1 MNEIQI
7 PDSQIVVSLTAGQLR
22 SLLRECL
29 AENSQNNVVE
39 EKHYVYGLRGIQTLL
54 NCSHTQAQRYKDTVL
69 KDAVMQNGRKIVVDA
84 DKALEL
90 FNNRKNSCFFLYTA
104 QITKSFCFF
113 ASSEPES
120 YEEDPQKEKLPEEE
134 VSSELTQ
141 EEEEKC
147 FFKIETLNEVLERL
161 KDLPV
166 AKDLFLGVWHEGE
179 IAFLFS
185 DAGVGK
191 TMLAFQIAEEIA
203 NKALTPDQGVLYID
217 LELHETQLRDRYYN
231 KTLTQKHLFP
241 RNFYFTKMPY
251 NYYGSNIERIL
262 IKEIDQNARKGKIK
276 VVIIDNITCIIENPE
291 KGENARQLMMQLM
304 NLKHKY
310 GLSILVIGHTP
321 KRNEY
326 LPIEISN
333 LAGSKILS
341 NLCDSVFAIGKSR
354 KGSSLRYLK
363 QLKSR
368 NYEILYDRHSVLT
381 LERVK
386 EEDGN
391 IHFLFKDT
399 ELEPEEEH
407 LPQQYVPH
415 QSSRDNLSLD
425 SIKYIQQLKIDGKS
439 VRDIENITGVSKS
452 TVQRVLTKYPPQENK
467 PKDEHMLDPEQEH
480 GPNMNDSSLDILSQ
494 LYD

>member
-1 MNEIQI
+1 MNGEIQI

-90 FNNRKNSCFFLYTA
+90 FNNKKNSCFFLYTT

-120 YEEDPQKEKLPEEE
+120 YEEDPQKEELPAEE
-134 VSSELTQ
+134 VHSEMPQ
-141 EEEEKC
+141 EEDKG
-147 FFKIETLNEVLERL
+147 FFKIEPLNEVLDRA

-166 AKDLFLGVWHEGE
+166 AKDLFLGIWHEGE
-179 IAFLFS
+179 ISCLYS

-191 TMLAFQIAEEIA
+191 SILAFQMAEEIA
-203 NKALTPDQGVLYID
+203 SQLLASDQGVLYID
-217 LELHETQLRDRYYN
+217 LELSDTQLRDRYYN

-241 RNFYFTKMPY
+241 RNLYHTKMPE
-251 NYYGSNIERIL
+251 NYYGSNIERIM
-262 IKEIDQNARKGKIK
+262 IKEIDQNAKKGKIK
-276 VVIIDNITCIIENPE
+276 VVIIDNLTCIIENPE
-291 KGENARQLMMQLM
+291 KGENARELMMQLM

-310 GLSILVIGHTP
+310 GLSILIVAHTH

-326 LPIEISN
+326 LPMESSN
-333 LAGSKILS
+333 LAGSKILY
-341 NLCDSVFAIGKSR
+341 NLFDNVFAICKSR
-354 KGSSLRYLK
+354 QGSSLRYLK
-363 QLKSR
+363 QMKSR
-368 NYEILYDRHSVLT
+368 NYEKQYDENSVLV
-381 LERVK
+381 LELVK
-386 EEDGN
+386 EEDGYL
-391 IHFLFKDT
+391 HYLFKDK
-399 ELEPEEEH
+399 EPQINH
-407 LPQQYVPH
+407 LPQQNIPQ
-415 QSSRDNLSLD
+415 QSSRENFSSE
-425 SIKYIQQLKIDGKS
+425 SIQYIQQLKKEGNS
-439 VRDIENITGVSKS
+439 MRGIEKITGVSKS
-452 TVQRVLTKYPPQENK
+452 SIQRALAKYPLPEDK
-467 PKDEHMLDPEQEH
+467 PEDDLEQEQE
-480 GPNMNDSSLDILSQ
+480 PDTNDSSLDILSQ